1 MKKMMHKT
9 VALTTAAVLSAS
21 LALSGCGGGT
31 AASSAEGTES
41 TAPAATS
48 EEGAAS
54 ETSTEGGT
62 LHVTMA
68 LGEEEWE
75 VMRNEVIPGFEE
87 QYGVKVQADQI
98 EATDVIKQLQAM
110 NEAGDMQIDVIAQ
123 DANNLSALVYG
134 GLVEDLS
141 DYTDIIPA
149 ETMGTMAEAGVF
161 NGKTYFMP
169 YRPNAEINYYNTE
182 MFEKYGLTPPTNWD
196 ELYNAAKTIKDQE
209 GIGRICLKLSMSG
222 DAIEL
227 VEFIRSAGGD
237 PLVLNDEG
245 CVEAFTFLQKL
256 WPELSEDTTTATF
269 STTNTYLATD
279 EVYYAPNWPFGA
291 NILVKDG
298 GKTTISATE
307 GFSGPDGFVKTLGG
321 EMLGIPVGSKNKEM
335 ALNFIQYM
343 ESKEVQTLLMKEN
356 GWMSFRSDVYG
367 DAEDW
372 QKPFLEA
379 TQKAMEAAQ
388 PLPRVSYWSEAQQAI
403 NDAAKEICINGAD
416 VKTTLDKYAAQIAEY
431 AQKAETAGA

>member
-21 LALSGCGGGT
+21 LALSGCGGT

-41 TAPAATS
+41 IAPAATS

-54 ETSTEGGT
+54 ETSTEGST

-141 DYTDIIPA
+141 EYTDIIPA

-161 NGKTYFMP
+161 DGKTYFMP

>member
-1 MKKMMHKT
+1 MKNKLHKAM
-9 VALTTAAVLSAS
+9 ALTAVAVMSAS
-21 LALSGCGGGT
+21 LVLTGCSGGSDT
-31 AASSAEGTES
+31 TPDSAPEDSSAATGEAAPEGS
-41 TAPAATS
+41 
-48 EEGAAS
+48 
-54 ETSTEGGT
+54 GT
-62 LHVTMA
+62 LRVTMA

-87 QYGVKVQADQI
+87 KYGVKVQADQI
-98 EATDVIKQLQAM
+98 EASDVIKQIQAM
-110 NEAGDMQIDVIAQ
+110 HEAGDMQIDVIAQ
-123 DANNLSALVYG
+123 DANNLTSLVYG

-141 DYTDIIPA
+141 AYTDMIPE
-149 ETMGTMAEAGVF
+149 ETMGTLAEAGVF
-161 NGKTYFMP
+161 DGKTYFMP

-182 MFEKYGLTPPTNWD
+182 MFEKYGLTPPTTWD
-196 ELYNAAKTIKDQE
+196 ELYAVAKSVKDQE
-209 GIGRICLKLSMSG
+209 GIGRICLKLALDG

-227 VEFIRSAGGD
+227 VEFIRGAGGD

-245 CVEAFTFLQKL
+245 SIEAFTFLQKL
-256 WPELSEDTTTATF
+256 WPELSADTTTATF

-279 EVYYAPNWPFGA
+279 EVYYAPNWPFSA

-298 GKTTISATE
+298 GKTSISATE
-307 GFSGPDGFVKTLGG
+307 GYAGPKGFVKTLGG

-335 ALNFIQYM
+335 ALNFIEYM

-367 DAEDW
+367 DADEW

-388 PLPRVSYWSEAQQAI
+388 PLPRVSYWPEAQQAI
-403 NDAAKEICINGAD
+403 NDAAKEICMNGAD

-431 AQKAETAGA
+431 AEKAGY

>member
-1 MKKMMHKT
+1 
-9 VALTTAAVLSAS
+9 
-21 LALSGCGGGT
+21 
-31 AASSAEGTES
+31 
-41 TAPAATS
+41 
-48 EEGAAS
+48 
-54 ETSTEGGT
+54 
-62 LHVTMA
+62 MA

-98 EATDVIKQLQAM
+98 EAADVIKQIEAM
-110 NEAGDMQIDVIAQ
+110 HQAGDMQIDVIAQ
-123 DANNLSALVYG
+123 DANNLTSLVYG

-141 DYTDIIPA
+141 EYTDIIPEEA
-149 ETMGTMAEAGVF
+149 MGTLAEAGVF
-161 NGKTYFMP
+161 DGKTYFMP

-182 MFEKYGLTPPTNWD
+182 MFEKYGLTPPTTWD
-196 ELYNAAKTIKDQE
+196 ELYETAKTVKEQE
-209 GIGRICLKLSMSG
+209 GLGRICLKMGLNG

-227 VEFIRSAGGD
+227 VEFIRGAGGD

-245 CVEAFTFLQKL
+245 SIEAFTFLQKL
-256 WPELSEDTTTATF
+256 WPELSENTTTATF

-279 EVYYAPNWPFGA
+279 EVYYAPNWPFSA

-307 GFSGPDGFVKTLGG
+307 GYAGPAGFVKTLGG
-321 EMLGIPVGSKNKEM
+321 EMLGIPVGSKNKDL
-335 ALNFIQYM
+335 ALKFIEYM

-367 DAEDW
+367 DADEW

-379 TQKAMEAAQ
+379 TQKAMEAAE
-388 PLPRVSYWSEAQQAI
+388 PLPRVSYWPEAQQAI
-403 NDAAKEICINGAD
+403 NDAAKEICMNGAD

-431 AQKAETAGA
+431 AEKAGY